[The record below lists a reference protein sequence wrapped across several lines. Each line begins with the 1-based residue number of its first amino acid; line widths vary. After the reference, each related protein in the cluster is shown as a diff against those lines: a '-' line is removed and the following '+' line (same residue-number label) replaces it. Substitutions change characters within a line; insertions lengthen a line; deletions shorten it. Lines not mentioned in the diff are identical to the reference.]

1 MTNIKPFVEHRM
13 FTEVGQIAVV
23 QPNENDNGVVLS
35 TQEALNK
42 EKDARLYLTFNEA
55 SALCDMLKSAVER
68 IK

>member
-1 MTNIKPFVEHRM
+1 M
-13 FTEVGQIAVV
+13 FTEIGQIAVV
-23 QPNENDNGVVLS
+23 EPYENDNKVILS
-35 TQEALNK
+35 TQEAVNK